1 MGSVSVDE
9 KALGQKLQLAR
20 KRAKLTQQELCQKAG
35 LSYSTL
41 AKIERGAI
49 RSPSIFTVASIA
61 EATGTTIEKLLDLK
75 PAGAEPVNNK
85 KRSKNGV
92 RFVYLDVNGTLARF
106 FEKAFDKVASQSHK
120 PIETVETLFWRYD
133 KPVCEGKLTLAE
145 ANKTI
150 GDELGLK
157 NFDWLKFYLPAVEAT
172 PQATNMVKWIAE
184 HYDIGLLTN
193 NWPGFTEAL
202 MVKKLIPKVDYA
214 VVIESAQAGCAKP
227 DPKIYEMAQQQAGA
241 SADEILLIDDTP
253 AYLTGA
259 DLAGWQVL
267 RFDDSDPAASVSR
280 VERALEF

>member
-1 MGSVSVDE
+1 MGSVNVDE
-9 KALGQKLQLAR
+9 KALGAKLQLAR

-49 RSPSIFTVASIA
+49 RSPSVFTVASIA
-61 EATGTTIEKLLDLK
+61 EATGTPIEKLLDLK
-75 PAGAEPVNNK
+75 RVAAEPADSK

-106 FEKAFDKVASQSHK
+106 FEKAFDKVSSQSRK

-133 KPVCEGKLTLAE
+133 RPACEGKLTLAE
-145 ANKTI
+145 ANKII
-150 GDELGLK
+150 GAELGLK
-157 NFDWLKFYLPAVEAT
+157 NFDWLKYYLLSVEAT
-172 PQATNMVKWIAE
+172 PGAAEMVGWIAE
-184 HYDIGLLTN
+184 HYDIGLLSN

-202 MVKKLIPKVDYA
+202 MAKKVIPKVDYA
-214 VVIESAQAGCAKP
+214 VVIESAKAGCAKP
-227 DPKIYEMAQQQAGA
+227 DPKIYAMAQQQAGA

-267 RFDDSDPAASVSR
+267 RFDGLDPKRSIAR
-280 VERALEF
+280 VRQALEF